1 MSLLLLRNFL
11 MEKIRTV
18 IFGGS
23 FDPIHVGH
31 LSLAS
36 EVVASGLAGEVWFLV
51 SPQNPHKEA
60 CRLSDENVRMQMV
73 QLAIEGNEK
82 FKASDFE
89 FTLPR
94 PSYTINTLSALEKA
108 FPDREFVLL
117 IGADNWEKFDR
128 WYRHEEI
135 LARYEI
141 IVYPREN
148 SLKPELPAGVTWL
161 SAKLHDV
168 SSTQIRELVAKGCS
182 ISGLVVPAV
191 QVFID
196 KNNLYR

>member
-1 MSLLLLRNFL
+1 MFLLLLRNFL

-108 FPDREFVLL
+108 FPDKEFVLL